1 MSVYFS
7 AAFWLVL
14 GLLVIGFGWWFI
26 MIFNGLVML
35 KNDAK
40 KAWSDIDV
48 MLKQRYDELPN
59 VIATVKGYAKHES
72 DVFERVT
79 KARTEYMQAKNIH
92 EKISAEQDLI
102 APMKSLFAVAESYP
116 ELKANENFLQLQKRI
131 SSLETEIADRREL
144 YNASVSIFNT
154 RLESIPDV
162 VVAKMLMLKKME
174 FFQIRPEDQENPEV
188 EMSR

>member
-7 AAFWLVL
+7 AASWLVL

-79 KARTEYMQAKNIH
+79 KARTEYMHAKNMN
-92 EKISAEQDLI
+92 EKIEAEQALV

-116 ELKANENFLQLQKRI
+116 DLKANENFLQLQDRI

-144 YNASVSIFNT
+144 YNASVSIFNM

-174 FFQIRPEDQENPEV
+174 FFQIRPEEQEKPEV
-188 EMSR
+188 EMRR

>member
-1 MSVYFS
+1 MSVYMMT
-7 AAFWLVL
+7 AFWFVVALI
-14 GLLVIGFGWWFI
+14 VIGFGWWFI

-59 VIATVKGYAKHES
+59 VIATVQGYAKHEA

-79 KARTEYMQAKNIH
+79 KARTEYMQAKDIH
-92 EKISAEQDLI
+92 DKIVAEQDL
-102 APMKSLFAVAESYP
+102 AGPLKSLFAVAEGYP
-116 ELKANENFLQLQKRI
+116 DLKANQNFLRLQDRI
-131 SSLETEIADRREL
+131 SSIETEIADRREL

-174 FFQIRPEDQENPEV
+174 FYRVSAAETMKPDV
-188 EMSR
+188 SLT